1 MLSSLSLKMSTPSV
15 NNEAMDI
22 AGIVLAQREKVRE
35 KLKAAARRGAMK
47 TMEGLKYVDRGDYYE
62 IVVKELVITKYGR
75 FGAVFKESQLKGVK
89 VLSGV
94 PPITVT
100 YPKKMFYNV
109 TFQGLKDRN
118 AHFMK
123 QIVQTIKESPKE
135 IHASYRQ
142 AYSKAK
148 EEYERDV
155 RQALVL
161 ISFWEYSALD
171 ELEEFLNK
179 PADEVDPCEMDDA
192 TENPEQIILDE
203 QLRLAQIDAEKLM
216 KAVENWAER
225 LRDFYR
231 GACEKGVRNQ
241 TDQAD
246 ARDVDPASVFSVKGT
261 FEETSEQIRD
271 SDIEKQIRKKQVL
284 AKLRAKQIISA
295 AHVKAD
301 RLIMVDKIF
310 RASKRE
316 KYERNV
322 RNPGAYVVD
331 IEAMLGFKDNPSP

>member
-1 MLSSLSLKMSTPSV
+1 MSAPSV

-22 AGIVLAQREKVRE
+22 AGIVLAQREKARE

-135 IHASYRQ
+135 IHACYRQ

-155 RQALVL
+155 R
-161 ISFWEYSALD
+161 
-171 ELEEFLNK
+171 NK

-192 TENPEQIILDE
+192 TENTEQIILDE

-231 GACEKGVRNQ
+231 GAYEKGVRNQ

-261 FEETSEQIRD
+261 FEEASEQIRD